1 MGYITFREK
10 MVMFASDTHV
20 KSQSFYNVLI
30 HDERNM
36 AAIRA

>member
-10 MVMFASDTHV
+10 MVMFASDTHM

-36 AAIRA
+36 TAIRA

>member
-1 MGYITFREK
+1 MGYISFREK
-10 MVMFASDTHV
+10 MVRFASDTRI
-20 KSQSFYNVLI
+20 KSQSIYNVLI